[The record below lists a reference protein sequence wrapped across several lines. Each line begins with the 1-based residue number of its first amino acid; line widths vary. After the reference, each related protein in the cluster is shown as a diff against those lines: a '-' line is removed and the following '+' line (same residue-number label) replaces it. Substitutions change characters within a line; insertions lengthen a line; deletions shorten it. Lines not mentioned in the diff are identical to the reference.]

1 MKKLCLLVAF
11 LFVQLINAQDYTTEK
26 STFSGQVGFFGVWI
40 NNEARLSHQ
49 FTLKSEIGLDVFT
62 SRYGDGINF
71 DALAPVITLEP
82 RWYYNLEK
90 RGNKGRNVHNNGGNF
105 LALTTSYHPDWF
117 VITGLEGGLIVPH
130 QLAIVPKW
138 GIKRNFGKSNFNYE
152 AGVGLGY
159 NFLFLKQHGF
169 RENEGDVLLDLHLRI
184 GYTFKS
190 SRTKY

>member
-1 MKKLCLLVAF
+1 MKKLCLLAAF
-11 LFVQLINAQDYTTEK
+11 LFVQLVHAQDYGVEK

-40 NNEARLSHQ
+40 NNESRLSSQ
-49 FTLKSEIGLDVFT
+49 FTLKSEAGLDLFT
-62 SRYGDGINF
+62 RRYGDGISF
-71 DALAPVITLEP
+71 DALAPVITVEP

-117 VITGLEGGLIVPH
+117 VITGLEGGMMVPH

-138 GIKRNFGKSNFNYE
+138 GIKRNFGKSDFNYE

-159 NFLFLKQHGF
+159 NFLFLKQYGF
-169 RENEGDVLLDLHLRI
+169 RQNDGDVLLDLHFRI

-190 SRTKY
+190 SRNRQ